1 MAEEPLI
8 VGRVTVVGR
17 ATWFSAAGLVGLAA
31 PLLLFPD
38 RFRGLCGAVLLLAAL
53 LQLRRATGRLTSAN
67 LPAWPVVMLAVMAAL
82 GLLVSVRPD
91 LSWPKFCGLAL
102 DLGVFLFVA
111 AIARDDRQGPRI
123 AGVLILCCAA
133 VALLGVL
140 GTDWKG
146 LEWAPLRLAA
156 AKLPHVI
163 SSVQTSQQ
171 TSNGFHPNEV
181 GGTLGMLLPLAISAV
196 FFSSRR
202 RFIWWGALLVL
213 LASGSVMVLTQSR
226 SAMAGLAVAFGL
238 IIMLRYRLRLR
249 WLLALLV
256 SAAIGLLLL
265 WVRLQPLLLRF
276 IWSTGNSAPG
286 VRLEVWQRSLELI
299 RMFPLTGMGLNTL
312 PVVAPVLAPVFS
324 WPPDQALPHAHDLYL
339 QTALDLGLPGL
350 VAFAWILVAALAS
363 LKKTWLV
370 GSRPRW
376 LTAGLAAGLLSHMVF
391 SLTDAVTLGAKP
403 DVFLWVLLGLAI
415 SGSNPVAALPESRWA
430 VRMLERRWLI
440 APAVVATWLLL
451 KLAMINGASL
461 LLEFGA
467 MHEAPE
473 SLRLAASWARIA
485 GDWPPRLG
493 VEQRLV
499 GESAFHQKDL
509 RGTLEAMPPPG
520 RDVVDDYW
528 SGQAAFGLRDDD
540 TAFAYW
546 DHPALAGK
554 IRSLASDAMAGG
566 DLDLAERYLRI
577 ALRLRGPG
585 ERALAAMAL
594 AGLER
599 GRGDAAQE
607 QQALQLA
614 ADDSSASHDV
624 RQEAALRLAET
635 RSDWPTAVE
644 LLQLRWAAS
653 RGTPDAL
660 RLASDL
666 LAQGQPSQAAAVLSA
681 QRQRDGGNGQLALAL
696 GDALEQAGQTG
707 EAKEVYVSLA
717 ATLPSFRFEAL
728 LGEFR
733 LDIRLNQLEDA
744 RPLLPALAQLDP
756 QTGELAYWRGRFEA
770 AQGQWQAAIQ
780 DYRQAIAQASDRP
793 SLLHAASA
801 DLSNALSSTGDGSG
815 GG

>member
-403 DVFLWVLLGLAI
+403 DVLLWVLLGLAI
-415 SGSNPVAALPESRWA
+415 AGSSPAAPLCEGRW
-430 VRMLERRWLI
+430 VPMLERRWPI

-451 KLAMINGASL
+451 KLAIINGASL

-467 MHEAPE
+467 MHDAPQ

-499 GESAFHQKDL
+499 GESAFYQKDL

-520 RDVVDDYW
+520 RDVDDDYW

-624 RQEAALRLAET
+624 RQEAAL
-635 RSDWPTAVE
+635 
-644 LLQLRWAAS
+644 
-653 RGTPDAL
+653 
-660 RLASDL
+660 
-666 LAQGQPSQAAAVLSA
+666 
-681 QRQRDGGNGQLALAL
+681 ALAL

-717 ATLPSFRFEAL
+717 ATLRSFRFEAL
-728 LGEFR
+728 LAEFR